1 MMKGSR
7 VSAGLAAIA
16 TLASCGASRGSGASG
31 DIPSSATFAFEA
43 TFSRDAGVPPEK
55 MTVAGHEASVLVT
68 ESPAE
73 ATAVGRYSAIIDEGA
88 RAALERAM
96 REAPPTTPA
105 LAPDTPAVRCSMVS
119 GGLRTERSFARPPT
133 AAGLQMLLARIQVIE
148 QVALA
153 HPREAI
159 RLELATPT
167 APIDAGRRAVIRLRV
182 QNAGSNSLTVVFDGA
197 PAIEAAT
204 VRKPPH
210 AGEAPAP
217 PEWARVGSASP
228 GVALLHLPA
237 GAQVE
242 LPVELMIAESG
253 PAALRARFD
262 GALALTG
269 QTNESMH
276 FHATL
281 VSRAT
286 AIDVR

>member
-1 MMKGSR
+1 MTGR
-7 VSAGLAAIA
+7 WFSAGLVAIA
-16 TLASCGASRGSGASG
+16 SLASCSGSRGPAASG
-31 DIPSSATFAFEA
+31 DVTSSASFAFEA
-43 TFSRDAGVPPEK
+43 TFSHGAGTPPEK
-55 MTVAGHEASVLVT
+55 LTLQGHEASVLVT

-73 ATAVGRYSAIIDEGA
+73 TTAVGRYSTVIDEGL
-88 RAALERAM
+88 RSALERAM
-96 REAPPTTPA
+96 REAPTGTPA
-105 LAPDTPAVRCSMVS
+105 LAVDTPAVRCSMVS
-119 GGLRTERSFARPPT
+119 GGLSTERSFARPPT
-133 AAGLQMLLARIQVIE
+133 AAGLRALLARIQMVE

-159 RLELATPT
+159 RLELAAPT

-182 QNAGSNSLTVVFDGA
+182 QNAGSDPLTVVFDGA
-197 PAIEAAT
+197 PAIEAAP
-204 VRKPPH
+204 VPKP
-210 AGEAPAP
+210 ARDGEVQSP

-228 GVALLHLPA
+228 GVALLHLPT

-269 QTNESMH
+269 QTNQSMH

-281 VSRAT
+281 ISRAT

>member
-1 MMKGSR
+1 MMTGSR
-7 VSAGLAAIA
+7 ASAALAAIV
-16 TLASCGASRGSGASG
+16 TLASCSGSRGSAASG
-31 DIPSSATFAFEA
+31 EIPSSATFAFEA
-43 TFSRDAGVPPEK
+43 TFSHGAGTPPEK
-55 MTVAGHEASVLVT
+55 LTLQGHEASVLIT

-73 ATAVGRYSAIIDEGA
+73 TTAVGRYSAVIDEGL
-88 RAALERAM
+88 RSALERAM
-96 REAPPTTPA
+96 RESPSGTAT
-105 LAPDTPAVRCSMVS
+105 LASDTPAVRCSMVS
-119 GGLRTERSFARPPT
+119 GGLRTERSFARAPT
-133 AAGLQMLLARIQVIE
+133 AAGLQALLARIQMVE
-148 QVALA
+148 RVALA

-159 RLELATPT
+159 RLELAAPT

-182 QNAGSNSLTVVFDGA
+182 QNAGSDPLTVVFDGA
-197 PAIEAAT
+197 PAIEAAPAP
-204 VRKPPH
+204 KPTR
-210 AGEAPAP
+210 AGETPLP

-228 GVALLHLPA
+228 GVALLHLPT

-269 QTNESMH
+269 QTNQAMH